1 MRPNG
6 CDTFQTRRVIAAQLI
21 NKGEDDVRW
30 MRASYQPDVS
40 AGRRDAVDGH
50 LAQAIGEN
58 RHEERSARHVNRTDL
73 RAAKALVD
81 DLR

>member
-6 CDTFQTRRVIAAQLI
+6 CDTLQTRRDIAAQLI
-21 NKGEDDVRW
+21 NKGEDDVSW

-40 AGRRDAVDGH
+40 AGRRDSVDGH

-58 RHEERSARHVNRTDL
+58 RHEERPARQVNRADL
-73 RAAKALVD
+73 QAAKARVD